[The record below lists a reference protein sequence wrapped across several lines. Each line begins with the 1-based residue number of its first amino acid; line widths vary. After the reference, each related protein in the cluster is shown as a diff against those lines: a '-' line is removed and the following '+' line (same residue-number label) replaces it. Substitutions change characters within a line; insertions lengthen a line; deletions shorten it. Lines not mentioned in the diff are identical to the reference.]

1 MHTIPDWASRSMN
14 EKRKKNEPPAQV
26 QTNEKGIE
34 DKPVFTL
41 SIHNKMKERKK
52 KEWCQIVCDMPPRRR
67 NLSPARELNHR

>member
-41 SIHNKMKERKK
+41 SIHNKMKKEKRKK
-52 KEWCQIVCDMPPRRR
+52 KRMVPRLCAICHLADEISGPRG
-67 NLSPARELNHR
+67 N